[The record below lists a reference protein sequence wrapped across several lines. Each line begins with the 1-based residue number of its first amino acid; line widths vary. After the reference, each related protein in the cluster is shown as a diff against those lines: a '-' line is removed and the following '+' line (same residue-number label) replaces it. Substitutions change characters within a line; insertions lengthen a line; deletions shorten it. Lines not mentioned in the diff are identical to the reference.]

1 MGKSLRSNIVIVL
14 ALFFVFMGV
23 SYCKNYSPSSPAD
36 FTIVYS
42 NDVLGETEP
51 CG

>member
-1 MGKSLRSNIVIVL
+1 MGKTIWRNVMIVL
-14 ALFFVFMGV
+14 AIFFVFLGV
-23 SYCKNYSPSSPAD
+23 TYCKSYTPAKAD
-36 FTIVYS
+36 FTVVYS

>member
-1 MGKSLRSNIVIVL
+1 MRKSFWSNVAVIL
-14 ALFFVFMGV
+14 AIFFVFLGV
-23 SYCKNYSPSSPAD
+23 TYCKNYTASPAD

>member
-1 MGKSLRSNIVIVL
+1 MRKTIRPNIAIVL
-14 ALFFVFMGV
+14 MIFFIFMGV
-23 SYCKNYSPSSPAD
+23 SYCKNYTPPAAD

-42 NDVLGETEP
+42 NDVLGETAP

>member
-1 MGKSLRSNIVIVL
+1 MRKSLPPKIAIILVI
-14 ALFFVFMGV
+14 FFIFMGV
-23 SYCKNYSPSSPAD
+23 TYCKNYTPSPAD

-42 NDVLGETEP
+42 NDLLGEIEP

>member
-1 MGKSLRSNIVIVL
+1 MRKILRPNITIVL
-14 ALFFVFMGV
+14 VIFLISLGV
-23 SYCKNYSPSSPAD
+23 SYCENYTPPAAD

-42 NDVLGETEP
+42 SDVLGETEP

>member
-1 MGKSLRSNIVIVL
+1 MNLAALRKDVIAVVTILL
-14 ALFFVFMGV
+14 ALFGV
-23 SYCKNYSPSSPAD
+23 TYCTKTVKHEAK

>member
-1 MGKSLRSNIVIVL
+1 MRKSIRPNVAVIL
-14 ALFFVFMGV
+14 AIFFVFMGV
-23 SYCKNYSPSSPAD
+23 SYCKNYTPSPAD

-42 NDVLGETEP
+42 NDLLGETEP

>member
-1 MGKSLRSNIVIVL
+1 MHKTLRPNIVTIL
-14 ALFFVFMGV
+14 AIFFVFLGV
-23 SYCKNYSPSSPAD
+23 SYCKNYTPSPAD

-42 NDVLGETEP
+42 NDLLGETEP

>member
-1 MGKSLRSNIVIVL
+1 MRRTLRPNIAIIL
-14 ALFFVFMGV
+14 AIFFVFLGV
-23 SYCKNYSPSSPAD
+23 SYCKNYTPSPAD

-42 NDVLGETEP
+42 NDLLGETEP

>member
-1 MGKSLRSNIVIVL
+1 MSKSIRPNVVVIL
-14 ALFFVFMGV
+14 AIFFVFLGV
-23 SYCKNYSPSSPAD
+23 SYCKNYTPAPAD

-42 NDVLGETEP
+42 NDLLGETEP

>member
-1 MGKSLRSNIVIVL
+1 MRKTLRPNIAIIL
-14 ALFFVFMGV
+14 AIFFVFLGV
-23 SYCKNYSPSSPAD
+23 SYCKNYTPSSPAD

-42 NDVLGETEP
+42 NDLLGETEP

>member
-1 MGKSLRSNIVIVL
+1 MRTTLWRNIAVIL
-14 ALFFVFMGV
+14 AILLVFLGV
-23 SYCKNYSPSSPAD
+23 TYCKSYTSSKAD
-36 FTIVYS
+36 FTVVFS

>member
-1 MGKSLRSNIVIVL
+1 MSKSIRPNVVVIL
-14 ALFFVFMGV
+14 AIFFVFLGV
-23 SYCKNYSPSSPAD
+23 SYCKNYTPSSPAA

-42 NDVLGETEP
+42 NDLLGETEP